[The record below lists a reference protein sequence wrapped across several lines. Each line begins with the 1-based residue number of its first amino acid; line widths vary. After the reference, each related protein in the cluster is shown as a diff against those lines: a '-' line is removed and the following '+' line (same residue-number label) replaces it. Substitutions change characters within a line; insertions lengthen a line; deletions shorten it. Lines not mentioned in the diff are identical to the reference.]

1 MIWVLLGLVACSGPE
16 STGVWMESGGYG
28 WEFFN
33 HRVSHVELGVSD
45 TEAFASIV
53 GGTSTT
59 GVVTELAE
67 GCEAATCDEFP
78 FFDNAEIE
86 LSWARATSTDTVF
99 GVASAVLVV
108 DADGEALTLEVPLAE
123 RAKGE
128 PIAIIRG
135 YSFDSFQPLAGGDAC
150 YQPGNGWLPKRMGIE
165 LGDAILS
172 DDRRSVSVEV
182 AGHFE
187 AGPTFEAERQCLDA
201 VIDRA
206 RVGLRVD
213 VLVAVTRGEAQA
225 IEVDDSAQYAF
236 SGDSADPGEQPEP
249 SMADRALST
258 DLDDPLVGWSGF
270 EFVFHEVGEDRG
282 AYLRT
287 FSLVADVQQG
297 VASGHATNYSP
308 ITQLS
313 AFDYV
318 FSGTVQA
325 VDVGGPIE
333 RGQVSESIEVAL
345 DSDGAPVVV
354 TWAL

>member
-1 MIWVLLGLVACSGPE
+1 MSWVLLGLAACSGPE
-16 STGVWMESGGYG
+16 STGVWMESSGYD

-86 LSWARATSTDTVF
+86 LGWARVTSTTTVF
-99 GVASAVLVV
+99 GAASAQLVI
-108 DADGEALTLEVPLAE
+108 DGDGETMTITVPLAE
-123 RAKGE
+123 RAKGD
-128 PIAIIRG
+128 PVAIIRG
-135 YSFDSFQPLAGGDAC
+135 YSFDTFQPLADGDAC

-165 LGDAILS
+165 LGEGVLS

-182 AGHFE
+182 SGHFE
-187 AGPTFEAERQCLDA
+187 AGPTFEEERQCLDA

-206 RVGLRVD
+206 RIGLRVD
-213 VLVAVTRGEAQA
+213 VLVAVTRGDAESVE
-225 IEVDDSAQYAF
+225 IEDSAQYAF
-236 SGDSADPGEQPEP
+236 SGDSANPGEQPEP
-249 SMADRALST
+249 SLAERPLST
-258 DLDDPLVGWSGF
+258 GLDDPLVGWSRF
-270 EFVFHEVGEDRG
+270 QFAFHEVGEDRG

-287 FSLVADVQQG
+287 LSLVADVQAD

-325 VDVGGPIE
+325 VDVGATIE
-333 RGQVSESIEVAL
+333 RGQISESIEVAL
-345 DSDGAPVVV
+345 DSAGAPVVLS
-354 TWAL
+354 WAL